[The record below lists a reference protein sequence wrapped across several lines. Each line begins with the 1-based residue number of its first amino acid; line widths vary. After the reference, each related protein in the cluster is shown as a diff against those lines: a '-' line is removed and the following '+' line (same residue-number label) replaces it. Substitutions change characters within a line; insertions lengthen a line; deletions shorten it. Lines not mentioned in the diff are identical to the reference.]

1 METVVNLNNNH
12 VCLVYCW
19 YQVKLVNQWSCSVSL
34 RFFVEL
40 SSLARATT
48 GSWFQM
54 NIRQFLTSSLFD
66 RLENLMPL
74 SQPMREERLKAIMLA
89 CTHIPA
95 TGASYMYL
103 FRNLIGSMP
112 ICSLPIGSLARRWF
126 SYLSL
131 GCKHRMCAGISSL
144 WISPGNFWSCICFSL
159 AYRICRI
166 QYQCILFNL
175 KERTNVF

>member
-1 METVVNLNNNH
+1 MYVTVGQPFCSAICGSGLYLETRMPSVTESHLSYCMFSVVSI
-12 VCLVYCW
+12 Y
-19 YQVKLVNQWSCSVSL
+19 SL
-34 RFFVEL
+34 LYWPFILSYFFAFWPVRKSHATISL
-40 SSLARATT
+40 S
-48 GSWFQM
+48 
-54 NIRQFLTSSLFD
+54 
-66 RLENLMPL
+66 
-74 SQPMREERLKAIMLA
+74 MREERLKAIMLA
-89 CTHIPA
+89 CAHIPA
-95 TGASYMYL
+95 TGASCMYL

-175 KERTNVF
+175 KERKNVKA